1 MAVSISGSLAD
12 RHTKG
17 KNTVNSERRFVSA
30 ETSFMH
36 DLTITVPPI
45 CVITSKH
52 QNGLMVAKQ
61 GAIRSPRIAS
71 FEVPGNTRNFS
82 CHGNHYRAQSVIPA
96 PLRRT

>member
-1 MAVSISGSLAD
+1 
-12 RHTKG
+12 
-17 KNTVNSERRFVSA
+17 
-30 ETSFMH
+30 MH

-71 FEVPGNTRNFS
+71 FEVPGNTR
-82 CHGNHYRAQSVIPA
+82 YAE
-96 PLRRT
+96 L